1 MVGGH
6 MRNVYMVVCRT
17 LELCLDVCDTHDTG
31 HYIVADAIY
40 VLLTRTS
47 VSYTG
52 AMVG

>member
-1 MVGGH
+1 MVGH
-6 MRNVYMVVCRT
+6 MRNVHMVVCRT
-17 LELCLDVCDTHDTG
+17 LDVCDTHDTG

-40 VLLTRTS
+40 VLLTRTP

>member
-1 MVGGH
+1 
-6 MRNVYMVVCRT
+6 MRNVHMVVCRSF
-17 LELCLDVCDTHDTG
+17 ELLDLCGTHDTG

-40 VLLTRTS
+40 VLLTRTP